1 MARHSAKHS
10 KPKPMR
16 RAALPRAN
24 RLVAAAVLGVCVL
37 LLALGGYV
45 SRGGFRGRSGGA
57 EPATAQAVVSA
68 VATPAVDSGVTP
80 VEVPSLTGLELDEAK
95 LLLKAAGLALVV
107 KREAAVSRA
116 TPTISSQDPAP
127 GTLARTGSA
136 VTVVLPKSSSAKKAA
151 DKSSEKSGT
160 FVVCVDPGHQGHSD
174 TKTEPIGPGSDVRK
188 PRITGGTTGAV
199 TGAPEYETVLQI
211 ATNLRQRLEAAG
223 VTVVMTRTTNDV
235 NLSNTERAQ
244 IANGARADLFV
255 RLHADSSTDESLSG
269 VSTLY
274 PSANAWTKPIAET
287 SVRAAR
293 TIQASIVKKTHA
305 VDVGTAERGDLAGF
319 NWSSVPVVLVGVGFP
334 SNRVEDRLLVSP
346 NYQDKIAQGLADGI
360 LTYLEDER

>member
-10 KPKPMR
+10 KPKLARP
-16 RAALPRAN
+16 ALPRAN
-24 RLVAAAVLGVCVL
+24 RLVVAFAIGACVL
-37 LLALGGYV
+37 LLAFAGYA
-45 SRGGFRGRSGGA
+45 SRGGLNGRSGA
-57 EPATAQAVVSA
+57 AAPATAQPVESVPTS
-68 VATPAVDSGVTP
+68 VAADAGATS
-80 VEVPSLTGLELDEAK
+80 VEVPSLTGLELDEVK

-107 KREAAVSRA
+107 TREAAVSPA
-116 TPTISSQDPAP
+116 KPTISSQDPAP
-127 GTLARTGSA
+127 GTLVRTGSA
-136 VTVVLPKSSSAKKAA
+136 VTVVVPKSSSAKKQT
-151 DKSSEKSGT
+151 DKASVKRGT
-160 FVVCVDPGHQGHSD
+160 FVVCIDPGHQGHSD

-235 NLSNTERAQ
+235 NLSNAERAGV
-244 IANGARADLFV
+244 ANFARADLFV

-274 PSANAWTKPIAET
+274 PSSNAWTKPIAEA
-287 SVRAAR
+287 SVRAAH
-293 TIQASIVKKTHA
+293 TIQASLLKKTHA

-319 NWSSVPVVLVGVGFP
+319 NWSGVPAVLVAVGFP

-346 NYQDKIAQGLADGI
+346 SYQDKVAEGIADGI
-360 LTYLEDER
+360 LTHLEDQR